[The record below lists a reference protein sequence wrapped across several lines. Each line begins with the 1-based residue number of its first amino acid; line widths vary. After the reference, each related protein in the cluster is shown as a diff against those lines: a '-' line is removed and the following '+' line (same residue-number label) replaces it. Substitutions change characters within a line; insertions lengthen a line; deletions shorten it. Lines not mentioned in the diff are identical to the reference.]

1 MNGTSLRR
9 LGSAFVAA
17 RARFRNGSAKTSKMI
32 ISLHLPKTAGTSFAK
47 SLKAQFGKAL
57 LKDYAD
63 LPINTPVYERNLN
76 ALQACIENG
85 AKDFAGVQCIHG
97 HFLPLKYLLLSAKRE
112 ITFITW
118 MRDPVERL
126 ASHYWFW
133 RKTYK
138 ADTAPELQKRMVEE
152 KWPLERFCLG
162 SEFQNFYWQFLWGF
176 PLERFDFIGI
186 VENYEEDFG
195 YFTAQFLGTRLPV
208 YKKNLGGIPK
218 LHITNHDFRKAI
230 EAHHSIDMELY
241 RRALEIRQKR
251 CHAYRE
257 A

>member
-1 MNGTSLRR
+1 MLLR
-9 LGSAFVAA
+9 SITEKAA
-17 RARFRNGSAKTSKMI
+17 RSRTGAADLNLI
-32 ISLHLPKTAGTSFAK
+32 VSLHLPKTAGTSFAK
-47 SLKAQFGKAL
+47 SLKAQFGNAL
-57 LKDYAD
+57 VKDYAD
-63 LPINTPVYERNLN
+63 LPINTPVYERNVN
-76 ALQACIENG
+76 ALHACIENG
-85 AKDFAGVQCIHG
+85 GKDFSGIQCIHG

-118 MRDPVERL
+118 LRDPVERL

-133 RKTYK
+133 LKTYK

-152 KWPLERFCLG
+152 KWSLERFCLG
-162 SEFQNFYWQFLWGF
+162 SELQNFYWQFLWGF

-208 YKKNLGGIPK
+208 YKKNLRGTEPK
-218 LHITNHDFRKAI
+218 LHITDQDFRKSI
-230 EAHHSIDMELY
+230 EAHHHVDVELY
-241 RRALEIRQKR
+241 RRALEMRQKR
-251 CHAYRE
+251 CNAERE